1 MAVVR
6 DEVCDTDDQPPHQD
20 AVQSDQGGRVDPSGA
35 GEQGRTPECPSPL
48 SWVTKAG
55 TLPGIPV
62 IIAMGTPMAPLLPL
76 QEMVLS
82 DLGSSG
88 ASQAEGHGHILG
100 SPCASQCTDHPNLD
114 IGNALMGWRREEGRA
129 GHSQHLGAQE
139 NHSWVP
145 RIL

>member
-55 TLPGIPV
+55 LCLESLVIVAMGIPV
-62 IIAMGTPMAPLLPL
+62 SLLLPL
-76 QEMVLS
+76 QETVPP
-82 DLGSSG
+82 DQGSSG
-88 ASQAEGHGHILG
+88 ASQAEGQGHILG
-100 SPCASQCTDHPNLD
+100 SPCS
-114 IGNALMGWRREEGRA
+114 
-129 GHSQHLGAQE
+129 
-139 NHSWVP
+139 
-145 RIL
+145 